1 MFWFNKKLILEKID
15 TINPEEDNILI
26 NFEGNTLKLKNKIYI
41 DRNRYYIPF
50 NEIISLNGGSI
61 EKKGC
66 YIKVDFQEDKFI
78 LNTANNTWINKK
90 LKKNTNKLKKPLLKD
105 GENVYISLV
114 DFGNIFNLKSR
125 WNSENKCIKLYKD
138 IDHEEVTPYVRHSKQ
153 KGLIRLEDVAI
164 GGSGS
169 EYDSNYLECTRYMG
183 AFLGKRGVPYHVAW
197 IPRYIDNKKNID
209 SDPSK
214 ENSFS
219 LAELIYTLD
228 YLSFRRGIIG
238 LHGYTHQRGDEESG
252 IGNEFGA
259 EYPSVDELKE
269 RIEKALDIAK
279 YLDIKIEFF
288 EAPHYVITFEQNKI
302 LQNYFKYILN
312 NYKSEEHLSNQ
323 INIVKANDYKEAY
336 YIPTPLYYVDDRTG
350 DNMVKVI
357 ENMDNFIF
365 AGLFYHPIVEHT
377 LVEFKEDERG
387 YPIME
392 YKFESTLKKVIK
404 ALEGRGVN
412 MIEVSEI

>member
-1 MFWFNKKLILEKID
+1 MFWFNKKLILEHID
-15 TINPEEDNILI
+15 TINPKEDNILI

-41 DRNRYYIPF
+41 CRNRYYIPF
-50 NEIISLNGGSI
+50 SEIISLNGGVI
-61 EKKGC
+61 KEKGC
-66 YIKVDFQEDKFI
+66 NIKFNFQDEEFN
-78 LNTANNTWINKK
+78 LNTSNNTWINKK
-90 LKKNTNKLKKPLLKD
+90 FKREVNKLKKPLLKD
-105 GENVYISLV
+105 GETIYISLV
-114 DFGNIFNLKSR
+114 DFGNILNLKSR
-125 WNSENKCIKLYKD
+125 WNSENKSIKLYKD
-138 IDHEEVTPYVRHSKQ
+138 VDHKDVVPYVRNSKQ
-153 KGLIRLEDVAI
+153 KGLLRLEDVAI
-164 GGSGS
+164 GGSGT

-183 AFLGKRGVPYHVAW
+183 AFLGKRGVPYHIAW
-197 IPRYIDNKKNID
+197 IPRYIDSKKNID
-209 SDPSK
+209 GDPSK
-214 ENSFS
+214 KNSFP

-259 EYPSVDELKE
+259 DYPSIDELKE

-288 EAPHYVITFEQNKI
+288 EAPHYVITFEQNKV
-302 LQNYFKYILN
+302 LQNYFKYIIN

-323 INIVKANDYKEAY
+323 IDIVKANDYKEAY

-350 DNMVKVI
+350 DNMVRVI

-377 LVEFKEDERG
+377 LVEFKEKEDG
-387 YPIME
+387 YPVME